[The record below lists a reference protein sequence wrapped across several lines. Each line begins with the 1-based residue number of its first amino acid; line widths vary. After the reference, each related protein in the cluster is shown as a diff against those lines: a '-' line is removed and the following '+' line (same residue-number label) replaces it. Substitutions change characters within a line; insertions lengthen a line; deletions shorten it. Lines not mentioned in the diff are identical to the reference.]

1 MNIISDEYIDNLT
14 LSYKKN
20 YENIDYENPWTYA
33 SYLTNIN
40 CISTEYSNK
49 KILDELKLII
59 LDDIRDY
66 INTLLDESI
75 FTTFIYGNIENNIE
89 KINFGIIV
97 ILFLIIDIV
106 LAGQILNKR

>member
-1 MNIISDEYIDNLT
+1 MIHINAINDRKILELFMKDFIYFLKNLKEHMNIISDEYIDNLI

-49 KILDELKLII
+49 KIFII
-59 LDDIRDY
+59 NILLYYHSLSD
-66 INTLLDESI
+66 LLDSI
-75 FTTFIYGNIENNIE
+75 
-89 KINFGIIV
+89 
-97 ILFLIIDIV
+97 L
-106 LAGQILNKR
+106 